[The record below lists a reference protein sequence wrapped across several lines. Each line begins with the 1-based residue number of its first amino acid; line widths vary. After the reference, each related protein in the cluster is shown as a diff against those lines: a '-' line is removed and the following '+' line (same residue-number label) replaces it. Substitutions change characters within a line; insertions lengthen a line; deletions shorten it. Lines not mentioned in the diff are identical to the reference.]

1 MSRQMPVIEKS
12 TETVTDSG
20 SAAAVAAPSRRD
32 FLQSLALAA
41 CALPLTGH
49 ARLAGPARS
58 CMIVGAGLAGLT
70 AAYRLTAA
78 GWKVTVLEARDR
90 SGGRVW
96 SYRFPQAPDLVCEMG
111 GEWIGNGHTAIRGL
125 CGELKVALEP
135 HAYRVWLLQDGVVKR
150 PGQWQFSAQ
159 SQAAWAAFV
168 AKYKLYTPADQIT
181 LDGYDWWIWLSKIG
195 FTEEDLRIRDLI
207 DSTDSG
213 ESIRQMSALVGAGSY
228 AGSDYMNPN
237 STDEMDLHVRGGN
250 SELVKALVARLPAG
264 AVHLNSPVTGVMQ
277 RAGNVTISTATENF
291 TADACIFATPAS
303 ILRSIHFD
311 PPLPME
317 QSFAAETLEYARI
330 IKTQLLFKRRFWGD
344 EDFSVMSDET
354 SHQYFHTTQGQ
365 AGPYGILCSYATGDK
380 ADVLAAQD
388 DARRQEETTRDLLSV
403 SADAPS
409 LAFGIYSKAWQR
421 DPYVHGAYALYRP
434 GQWSTL
440 RPHLQRPFMKV
451 LFAGEHLGEAQG
463 FMDGAV
469 SSGESAARELLA

>member
-20 SAAAVAAPSRRD
+20 SAAALAAPSRRD

-49 ARLAGPARS
+49 ALLARPARA

-250 SELVKALVARLPAG
+250 SELVKALIARLPAG

-330 IKTQLLFKRRFWGD
+330 IKTQLLFKR
-344 EDFSVMSDET
+344 
-354 SHQYFHTTQGQ
+354 
-365 AGPYGILCSYATGDK
+365 
-380 ADVLAAQD
+380 
-388 DARRQEETTRDLLSV
+388 
-403 SADAPS
+403 
-409 LAFGIYSKAWQR
+409 
-421 DPYVHGAYALYRP
+421 
-434 GQWSTL
+434 
-440 RPHLQRPFMKV
+440 
-451 LFAGEHLGEAQG
+451 
-463 FMDGAV
+463 
-469 SSGESAARELLA
+469 